1 MIEIKG
7 LGKSYGPKKVLEKV
21 NLTVPDASVFGLVGI
36 NGAGKTTLL
45 RMMAD
50 VLRPDEGTVEYDG
63 ENIAGN
69 AKKRKEL
76 FFLPDDPYYAAGTTV
91 EKLVELYKSF
101 YSFDDEL
108 FSRYE
113 KLFSLERRTPV
124 RNFSKG
130 MKRQAF
136 AALALAC
143 RPKYLLLDE
152 AFDGLDPLARLEL
165 KRGIISLEGTTAVI
179 SSHSLRELED
189 ICSGF
194 ALLDG
199 GAVADAGD
207 LAETLERVHKFQAAF
222 DEPGWCASSSAA
234 SAKRSSRRLRR
245 FRPSLWKR
253 SKSTLRSSSSAK
265 SGAGGICHEKAAF
278 ARTQTRS
285 SAPCRVHRH
294 RRRHCRRRCHVVELY
309 FRNRQ
314 AH

>member
-1 MIEIKG
+1 MITIKG
-7 LGKSYGPKKVLEKV
+7 LRKSYGTKEVLSGV
-21 NLTVPDASVFGLVGI
+21 SLTVPDASVFGLVGI

-76 FFLPDDPYYAAGTTV
+76 FFLPDEPYYTAGTTV
-91 EKLVELYKSF
+91 EKLVALYKS
-101 YSFDDEL
+101 YYAFDDEL
-108 FSRYE
+108 FARYE
-113 KLFSLERRTPV
+113 KLFSLERRTPI

-207 LAETLERVHKFQAAF
+207 LSETLAQVHKFQAAF
-222 DEPGWCASSSAA
+222 EEPVPRERFPFECLSFESEGRVVRFVVRGEREEIVSALKA
-234 SAKRSSRRLRR
+234 LSPIFVEEIRVDFEELFLCEVRSRGYLS
-245 FRPSLWKR
+245 
-253 SKSTLRSSSSAK
+253 
-265 SGAGGICHEKAAF
+265 
-278 ARTQTRS
+278 
-285 SAPCRVHRH
+285 
-294 RRRHCRRRCHVVELY
+294 
-309 FRNRQ
+309 
-314 AH
+314 

>member
-76 FFLPDDPYYAAGTTV
+76 FFLPDEPYYAAGTTV

-207 LAETLERVHKFQAAF
+207 LSETLERVHKFQAAF
-222 DEPGWCASSSAA
+222 EEPVPRERFPFECLSFESEGRVVRFVVRGGREEIVSALKA
-234 SAKRSSRRLRR
+234 LSPIFVEEIKVDFEELFLCEVKSRGYL
-245 FRPSLWKR
+245 S
-253 SKSTLRSSSSAK
+253 
-265 SGAGGICHEKAAF
+265 
-278 ARTQTRS
+278 
-285 SAPCRVHRH
+285 
-294 RRRHCRRRCHVVELY
+294 
-309 FRNRQ
+309 
-314 AH
+314 

>member
-7 LGKSYGPKKVLEKV
+7 LRKAYGTKKVLEDV

-45 RMMAD
+45 RLLAD
-50 VLRPDEGTVEYDG
+50 VLRPDEGEIRFDG
-63 ENIAGN
+63 ELITGN

-76 FFLPDDPYYAAGTTV
+76 FFLPDDPYYAAGMTV
-91 EKLVELYKSF
+91 EKLVSLYKGF
-101 YSFDDEL
+101 YDFDEAV
-108 FSRYE
+108 FAHYE
-113 KLFSLERRTPV
+113 KVFSLEKRTPI

-165 KRGIISLEGTTAVI
+165 KRGIISLEGTTAII

-189 ICSGF
+189 ICTGF

-199 GAVADAGD
+199 GVVADAGD
-207 LAETLERVHKFQAAF
+207 ISETLTKVHKFQAAF
-222 DEPGWCASSSAA
+222 DEPV
-234 SAKRSSRRLRR
+234 SREQLPFECLTFEQEGRVIR
-245 FRPSLWKR
+245 FVVRGDRDVVVRALEGLDP
-253 SKSTLRSSSSAK
+253 
-265 SGAGGICHEKAAF
+265 IFIEEI
-278 ARTQTRS
+278 
-285 SAPCRVHRH
+285 RVDFE
-294 RRRHCRRRCHVVELY
+294 EL
-309 FRNRQ
+309 FLCEVKNRGYLS
-314 AH
+314 

>member
-76 FFLPDDPYYAAGTTV
+76 FFLPDDPYYTAGTTV

-108 FSRYE
+108 FARYE

-136 AALALAC
+136 AALALAT

-207 LAETLERVHKFQAAF
+207 LSETLERVHKFQAAF
-222 DEPGWCASSSAA
+222 EEPVPRERFPFECLSFESEGRVVRFVVRGGREEVVSALKA
-234 SAKRSSRRLRR
+234 LSPIFVEEIKVDFEELFLCEVKSRGYL
-245 FRPSLWKR
+245 S
-253 SKSTLRSSSSAK
+253 
-265 SGAGGICHEKAAF
+265 
-278 ARTQTRS
+278 
-285 SAPCRVHRH
+285 
-294 RRRHCRRRCHVVELY
+294 
-309 FRNRQ
+309 
-314 AH
+314 

>member
-1 MIEIKG
+1 MITIKG
-7 LGKSYGPKKVLEKV
+7 LRKSYGTKEVLSGV
-21 NLTVPDASVFGLVGI
+21 SLTVPDASVFGLVGI

-76 FFLPDDPYYAAGTTV
+76 FFLPDEPYYTAGTTV
-91 EKLVELYKSF
+91 EKLVALYKSF
-101 YSFDDEL
+101 YAFDDEL
-108 FSRYE
+108 FARYE
-113 KLFSLERRTPV
+113 ALFSLERRTPI

-207 LAETLERVHKFQAAF
+207 LSETLAQVHKFQAAF
-222 DEPGWCASSSAA
+222 DEPVPRERFPFECLSFESEGRVVRFVVRGGREEIVSALKA
-234 SAKRSSRRLRR
+234 LSPIFVEEIKVDFEELFLCEVRSRGYLS
-245 FRPSLWKR
+245 
-253 SKSTLRSSSSAK
+253 
-265 SGAGGICHEKAAF
+265 
-278 ARTQTRS
+278 
-285 SAPCRVHRH
+285 
-294 RRRHCRRRCHVVELY
+294 
-309 FRNRQ
+309 
-314 AH
+314 

>member
-108 FSRYE
+108 FARYE

-207 LAETLERVHKFQAAF
+207 LSETLERVHKFQAAF
-222 DEPGWCASSSAA
+222 DEPVPRERFPFECLSFESEGRVVRFVVRGEREEVVSALKA
-234 SAKRSSRRLRR
+234 LSPIFVEEIKVDFEELFLCEVKSRGYL
-245 FRPSLWKR
+245 S
-253 SKSTLRSSSSAK
+253 
-265 SGAGGICHEKAAF
+265 
-278 ARTQTRS
+278 
-285 SAPCRVHRH
+285 
-294 RRRHCRRRCHVVELY
+294 
-309 FRNRQ
+309 
-314 AH
+314 

>member
-1 MIEIKG
+1 MITIKG
-7 LGKSYGPKKVLEKV
+7 LRKSYGTKEVLSGV
-21 NLTVPDASVFGLVGI
+21 SLTVPDASVFGLVGI

-76 FFLPDDPYYAAGTTV
+76 FFLPDEPYYTAGTTV
-91 EKLVELYKSF
+91 EKLVALYKS
-101 YSFDDEL
+101 YYAFDDEL
-108 FSRYE
+108 FARYE
-113 KLFSLERRTPV
+113 ALFPLERRTPI

-222 DEPGWCASSSAA
+222 DEPVPRERFPFECLSFESEGRVVRFVVRGEREEIVSALKA
-234 SAKRSSRRLRR
+234 LSPIFVEEIKVDFEELFLCEVRSRGYLS
-245 FRPSLWKR
+245 
-253 SKSTLRSSSSAK
+253 
-265 SGAGGICHEKAAF
+265 
-278 ARTQTRS
+278 
-285 SAPCRVHRH
+285 
-294 RRRHCRRRCHVVELY
+294 
-309 FRNRQ
+309 
-314 AH
+314 

>member
-21 NLTVPDASVFGLVGI
+21 NLTMPDASVFGLVGI

-76 FFLPDDPYYAAGTTV
+76 FFLPDEPYYTAGTTV
-91 EKLVELYKSF
+91 EKLVALYKS
-101 YSFDDEL
+101 YYAFDDEL
-108 FSRYE
+108 FARYE
-113 KLFSLERRTPV
+113 ALFSLERRTPI

-207 LAETLERVHKFQAAF
+207 LSETLAQVHKFQAAF
-222 DEPGWCASSSAA
+222 EEPVPRERFPFECLSFESEGRVVRFVVRGEREEIVSALKA
-234 SAKRSSRRLRR
+234 LSPIFVEEIKVDFEELFLCEVRSRGYLS
-245 FRPSLWKR
+245 
-253 SKSTLRSSSSAK
+253 
-265 SGAGGICHEKAAF
+265 
-278 ARTQTRS
+278 
-285 SAPCRVHRH
+285 
-294 RRRHCRRRCHVVELY
+294 
-309 FRNRQ
+309 
-314 AH
+314 

>member
-1 MIEIKG
+1 MITIKG
-7 LGKSYGPKKVLEKV
+7 LWKSYGTKEVLSGV
-21 NLTVPDASVFGLVGI
+21 SLTVPDASVFGLVGI

-76 FFLPDDPYYAAGTTV
+76 FFLPDEPYYTAGTTV
-91 EKLVELYKSF
+91 EKLVALYKS
-101 YSFDDEL
+101 YYAFDDEL
-108 FSRYE
+108 FARYE
-113 KLFSLERRTPV
+113 KLFSLERRTPI

-136 AALALAC
+136 AALAIAC

-207 LAETLERVHKFQAAF
+207 LSETLAQVHKFQAAF
-222 DEPGWCASSSAA
+222 EEPVPRERFPFECLSFESEGRVVRFVVRGEREEIVSALKA
-234 SAKRSSRRLRR
+234 LSPIFVEEIKVDFEELFLCEVRSRGYLS
-245 FRPSLWKR
+245 
-253 SKSTLRSSSSAK
+253 
-265 SGAGGICHEKAAF
+265 
-278 ARTQTRS
+278 
-285 SAPCRVHRH
+285 
-294 RRRHCRRRCHVVELY
+294 
-309 FRNRQ
+309 
-314 AH
+314 

>member
-7 LGKSYGPKKVLEKV
+7 LRKSYGTKPVLENV

-45 RMMAD
+45 RLLAD
-50 VLRPDEGTVEYDG
+50 VLRPDEGEIRFDG
-63 ENIAGN
+63 ELITGN

-76 FFLPDDPYYAAGTTV
+76 FFLPDDPYYTAGTTV
-91 EKLVELYKSF
+91 EKLVALYKSF
-101 YSFDDEL
+101 YAFDDEL
-108 FSRYE
+108 FARYE
-113 KLFSLERRTPV
+113 KLFSLERRTPI

-207 LAETLERVHKFQAAF
+207 LSETLERVHKFQAAF
-222 DEPGWCASSSAA
+222 EEPVPRERFPFECLSFESEGRVVRFVVRGEREEIVSALKA
-234 SAKRSSRRLRR
+234 LSPIFVEEIKVDFEELFLCEVRSRGYLS
-245 FRPSLWKR
+245 
-253 SKSTLRSSSSAK
+253 
-265 SGAGGICHEKAAF
+265 
-278 ARTQTRS
+278 
-285 SAPCRVHRH
+285 
-294 RRRHCRRRCHVVELY
+294 
-309 FRNRQ
+309 
-314 AH
+314 

>member
-7 LGKSYGPKKVLEKV
+7 LGKSYGPKKVLENV
-21 NLTVPDASVFGLVGI
+21 NVTVPDASVFGLVGI

-76 FFLPDDPYYAAGTTV
+76 FFLPDEPYYTAGTTV
-91 EKLVELYKSF
+91 EKLVALYKS
-101 YSFDDEL
+101 YYAFDDEL
-108 FSRYE
+108 FARYE

-207 LAETLERVHKFQAAF
+207 LSETLAQVHKFQAAF
-222 DEPGWCASSSAA
+222 EEPVPRERFPFECLSFESEGRVVRFVVRGGREEIVSALKA
-234 SAKRSSRRLRR
+234 LSPIFVEEIKVDFEELFLCEVKSRGYL
-245 FRPSLWKR
+245 S
-253 SKSTLRSSSSAK
+253 
-265 SGAGGICHEKAAF
+265 
-278 ARTQTRS
+278 
-285 SAPCRVHRH
+285 
-294 RRRHCRRRCHVVELY
+294 
-309 FRNRQ
+309 
-314 AH
+314 

>member
-76 FFLPDDPYYAAGTTV
+76 FFLPDEPYYAAGTTV

-108 FSRYE
+108 FARYE

-207 LAETLERVHKFQAAF
+207 LSETLERVHKFQAAF
-222 DEPGWCASSSAA
+222 EEPVPRERFPFECLSFESEGRVVRFVVRGEREEIVSALKA
-234 SAKRSSRRLRR
+234 LSPIFVEEIKVDFEELFLCEVKSRGYL
-245 FRPSLWKR
+245 S
-253 SKSTLRSSSSAK
+253 
-265 SGAGGICHEKAAF
+265 
-278 ARTQTRS
+278 
-285 SAPCRVHRH
+285 
-294 RRRHCRRRCHVVELY
+294 
-309 FRNRQ
+309 
-314 AH
+314 

>member
-1 MIEIKG
+1 MITIKG
-7 LGKSYGPKKVLEKV
+7 LRKSYGTKEVLSGV
-21 NLTVPDASVFGLVGI
+21 SLTVPDASVFGLVGI

-91 EKLVELYKSF
+91 EKLVELYKS
-101 YSFDDEL
+101 YYAFDDEL

-199 GAVADAGD
+199 GVVADAGD
-207 LAETLERVHKFQAAF
+207 ISETLGKIRKFQVAF
-222 DEPGWCASSSAA
+222 DHEV
-234 SAKRSSRRLRR
+234 RREDIPFECLTFEAEGRVAR
-245 FRPSLWKR
+245 FVIRGDRDVAVRALERLDP
-253 SKSTLRSSSSAK
+253 
-265 SGAGGICHEKAAF
+265 IFIEEI
-278 ARTQTRS
+278 
-285 SAPCRVHRH
+285 RVDFE
-294 RRRHCRRRCHVVELY
+294 EL
-309 FRNRQ
+309 FLCEVKNRGYLS
-314 AH
+314 

>member
-7 LGKSYGPKKVLEKV
+7 LGKSYGPKKVLENV
-21 NLTVPDASVFGLVGI
+21 NVTVPDASVFGLVGI

-207 LAETLERVHKFQAAF
+207 LSETLERVHKFQAAF
-222 DEPGWCASSSAA
+222 EEPVPRERFPFECLSFESEGRVVRFVVRGGREEIVSALKA
-234 SAKRSSRRLRR
+234 LSPIFVEEIKVDFEELFLCEVKSRGYL
-245 FRPSLWKR
+245 S
-253 SKSTLRSSSSAK
+253 
-265 SGAGGICHEKAAF
+265 
-278 ARTQTRS
+278 
-285 SAPCRVHRH
+285 
-294 RRRHCRRRCHVVELY
+294 
-309 FRNRQ
+309 
-314 AH
+314 

>member
-1 MIEIKG
+1 MITIKG
-7 LGKSYGPKKVLEKV
+7 LRKSYGTKEVLSGV
-21 NLTVPDASVFGLVGI
+21 SLTVPDASVFGLVGI

-76 FFLPDDPYYAAGTTV
+76 FFLPDEPYYTAGTTV

-207 LAETLERVHKFQAAF
+207 LSETLERVHKFQAAF
-222 DEPGWCASSSAA
+222 EEPVPRERFPFECLSFESEGRVVRFVVRGEREEIVSALKA
-234 SAKRSSRRLRR
+234 LSPIFVEEIKVDFEELFLCEVKSRGYL
-245 FRPSLWKR
+245 S
-253 SKSTLRSSSSAK
+253 
-265 SGAGGICHEKAAF
+265 
-278 ARTQTRS
+278 
-285 SAPCRVHRH
+285 
-294 RRRHCRRRCHVVELY
+294 
-309 FRNRQ
+309 
-314 AH
+314 

>member
-7 LGKSYGPKKVLEKV
+7 LRKSYGTKPVLENV

-45 RMMAD
+45 RLLAD

-76 FFLPDDPYYAAGTTV
+76 FFLPDEPYYTAGTTV
-91 EKLVELYKSF
+91 EKLVALYKSF

-108 FSRYE
+108 FARYE
-113 KLFSLERRTPV
+113 KLFSLERRTPI

-136 AALALAC
+136 AALALAT

-199 GAVADAGD
+199 GTVADAGD
-207 LAETLERVHKFQAAF
+207 IAETLGKVHKFQAAF
-222 DEPGWCASSSAA
+222 DGPVAREQLPFDCLTFESEGRVVRIVVRGEREEVISALRTL
-234 SAKRSSRRLRR
+234 SPIFVEEVKVDFEELFLCEVKSRGYL
-245 FRPSLWKR
+245 S
-253 SKSTLRSSSSAK
+253 
-265 SGAGGICHEKAAF
+265 
-278 ARTQTRS
+278 
-285 SAPCRVHRH
+285 
-294 RRRHCRRRCHVVELY
+294 
-309 FRNRQ
+309 
-314 AH
+314 

>member
-1 MIEIKG
+1 MITIKG
-7 LGKSYGPKKVLEKV
+7 LRKSYGTKEVLSGV
-21 NLTVPDASVFGLVGI
+21 SLTVPDASVFGLVGI

-76 FFLPDDPYYAAGTTV
+76 FFLPDEPYYTAGTTV
-91 EKLVELYKSF
+91 EKLVALYKS
-101 YSFDDEL
+101 YYAFDDEL
-108 FSRYE
+108 FARYE
-113 KLFSLERRTPV
+113 ALFSLERRTPI

-136 AALALAC
+136 AALAIAC

-199 GAVADAGD
+199 GVVADAGD
-207 LAETLERVHKFQAAF
+207 ISETLGKIRKFQVAF
-222 DEPGWCASSSAA
+222 DHEVRREDIPFECLTFEAEGRVVRFVVRGEREEIVSALKA
-234 SAKRSSRRLRR
+234 LSPIFVEEIKVDFEELFLCEVRSRGYLS
-245 FRPSLWKR
+245 
-253 SKSTLRSSSSAK
+253 
-265 SGAGGICHEKAAF
+265 
-278 ARTQTRS
+278 
-285 SAPCRVHRH
+285 
-294 RRRHCRRRCHVVELY
+294 
-309 FRNRQ
+309 
-314 AH
+314 

>member
-1 MIEIKG
+1 MITIKG
-7 LGKSYGPKKVLEKV
+7 LRKSYGTKEVLSGV
-21 NLTVPDASVFGLVGI
+21 SLTVPDASVFGLVGI

-76 FFLPDDPYYAAGTTV
+76 FFLPDEPYYTAGTTV
-91 EKLVELYKSF
+91 EKLVALYKS
-101 YSFDDEL
+101 YYAFDDEL
-108 FSRYE
+108 FARYE
-113 KLFSLERRTPV
+113 KLFSLERRTPI

-207 LAETLERVHKFQAAF
+207 LSETLAKVHKFQAAF
-222 DEPGWCASSSAA
+222 EEPVPRERFPFECLSFESEGRVVRFVVRGEREEVVSALKA
-234 SAKRSSRRLRR
+234 LSPIFVEEIKVDFEELFLCEVRSRGYLS
-245 FRPSLWKR
+245 
-253 SKSTLRSSSSAK
+253 
-265 SGAGGICHEKAAF
+265 
-278 ARTQTRS
+278 
-285 SAPCRVHRH
+285 
-294 RRRHCRRRCHVVELY
+294 
-309 FRNRQ
+309 
-314 AH
+314 

>member
-1 MIEIKG
+1 MITIKG
-7 LGKSYGPKKVLEKV
+7 LRKSYGTKEVLSGV
-21 NLTVPDASVFGLVGI
+21 SLTVPDASVFGLVGI

-136 AALALAC
+136 AALAIAC

-199 GAVADAGD
+199 GVVADAGD
-207 LAETLERVHKFQAAF
+207 ISETLGKIRKFQVAF
-222 DEPGWCASSSAA
+222 EEPVPRERFPFECLSFESEGRVVRFVVRGEREEIVSALKA
-234 SAKRSSRRLRR
+234 LSPIFVEEIKVDFEELFLCEVRSRGYLS
-245 FRPSLWKR
+245 
-253 SKSTLRSSSSAK
+253 
-265 SGAGGICHEKAAF
+265 
-278 ARTQTRS
+278 
-285 SAPCRVHRH
+285 
-294 RRRHCRRRCHVVELY
+294 
-309 FRNRQ
+309 
-314 AH
+314 

>member
-1 MIEIKG
+1 MITIKG
-7 LGKSYGPKKVLEKV
+7 LRKSYGTKEVLSGV
-21 NLTVPDASVFGLVGI
+21 SLTVPDASVFGLVGI

-76 FFLPDDPYYAAGTTV
+76 FFLPDEPYYTAGTTV
-91 EKLVELYKSF
+91 EKLVALYKS
-101 YSFDDEL
+101 YYAFDDEL
-108 FSRYE
+108 FARYE
-113 KLFSLERRTPV
+113 ALFSLERRTPV

-136 AALALAC
+136 AAIALAC

-199 GAVADAGD
+199 GVVADAGD
-207 LAETLERVHKFQAAF
+207 ISETLGKIRKFQVAF
-222 DEPGWCASSSAA
+222 DHEVRREDIPFECLSFESEGRVVRFVVRGEREEIVSALKA
-234 SAKRSSRRLRR
+234 LSPIFVEEIRVDFEELFLCEVRSRGYLS
-245 FRPSLWKR
+245 
-253 SKSTLRSSSSAK
+253 
-265 SGAGGICHEKAAF
+265 
-278 ARTQTRS
+278 
-285 SAPCRVHRH
+285 
-294 RRRHCRRRCHVVELY
+294 
-309 FRNRQ
+309 
-314 AH
+314 

>member
-7 LGKSYGPKKVLEKV
+7 LGKSYGPKKVLENV
-21 NLTVPDASVFGLVGI
+21 NVTVPDASVFGLVGI

-199 GAVADAGD
+199 GVVADAGD
-207 LAETLERVHKFQAAF
+207 ISETLGKIRKFQVAF
-222 DEPGWCASSSAA
+222 DHEVRREDIPFECLTFEAEGRVVRFVVRGEREEIVSA
-234 SAKRSSRRLRR
+234 L
-245 FRPSLWKR
+245 
-253 SKSTLRSSSSAK
+253 
-265 SGAGGICHEKAAF
+265 KALSPIF
-278 ARTQTRS
+278 VEEI
-285 SAPCRVHRH
+285 RVDFE
-294 RRRHCRRRCHVVELY
+294 EL
-309 FRNRQ
+309 FLCEVKNRGYLS
-314 AH
+314 

>member
-222 DEPGWCASSSAA
+222 DEPVPRERFPFECLSFESEGRVVRFVVRGEREEIVSALKA
-234 SAKRSSRRLRR
+234 LSPIFVEEIKVDFEELFLCEVRSRGYLS
-245 FRPSLWKR
+245 
-253 SKSTLRSSSSAK
+253 
-265 SGAGGICHEKAAF
+265 
-278 ARTQTRS
+278 
-285 SAPCRVHRH
+285 
-294 RRRHCRRRCHVVELY
+294 
-309 FRNRQ
+309 
-314 AH
+314 

>member
-1 MIEIKG
+1 MITIKG
-7 LGKSYGPKKVLEKV
+7 LRKSYGTKEVLEKV

-76 FFLPDDPYYAAGTTV
+76 FFLPDEPYYTAGTTV
-91 EKLVELYKSF
+91 EKLVALYKS
-101 YSFDDEL
+101 YYAFDDEL
-108 FSRYE
+108 FARYE
-113 KLFSLERRTPV
+113 KLFSLERRTPI

-207 LAETLERVHKFQAAF
+207 LSETLAQVHKFQAAF
-222 DEPGWCASSSAA
+222 EEPVPRERFPFECLSFESEGRVVRFVVRGEREEIVSALKA
-234 SAKRSSRRLRR
+234 LSPIFVEEIKVDFEELFLCEVRSRGYLS
-245 FRPSLWKR
+245 
-253 SKSTLRSSSSAK
+253 
-265 SGAGGICHEKAAF
+265 
-278 ARTQTRS
+278 
-285 SAPCRVHRH
+285 
-294 RRRHCRRRCHVVELY
+294 
-309 FRNRQ
+309 
-314 AH
+314 

>member
-1 MIEIKG
+1 MITIKG
-7 LGKSYGPKKVLEKV
+7 LRKSYGTKEVLSGV
-21 NLTVPDASVFGLVGI
+21 SLTVPDASVFGLVGI

-91 EKLVELYKSF
+91 EKLVALYKSF

-113 KLFSLERRTPV
+113 KLFSLERRTPI

-207 LAETLERVHKFQAAF
+207 LSETLAQVHKFQAAF
-222 DEPGWCASSSAA
+222 EEPVPRERFPFECLSFESEGRVVRFVVRGEREEIVSALKA
-234 SAKRSSRRLRR
+234 LSPIFVEEIKVDFEELFLCEVRSRGYLS
-245 FRPSLWKR
+245 
-253 SKSTLRSSSSAK
+253 
-265 SGAGGICHEKAAF
+265 
-278 ARTQTRS
+278 
-285 SAPCRVHRH
+285 
-294 RRRHCRRRCHVVELY
+294 
-309 FRNRQ
+309 
-314 AH
+314 

>member
-136 AALALAC
+136 AALAIAC

-207 LAETLERVHKFQAAF
+207 LSETLERVHKFQAAF
-222 DEPGWCASSSAA
+222 EEPVLRERFPFECLSFESEGRVVRFVVRGEREEVVSALRA
-234 SAKRSSRRLRR
+234 LSPIFVEEIKVDFEELFLCEVKSRGYL
-245 FRPSLWKR
+245 S
-253 SKSTLRSSSSAK
+253 
-265 SGAGGICHEKAAF
+265 
-278 ARTQTRS
+278 
-285 SAPCRVHRH
+285 
-294 RRRHCRRRCHVVELY
+294 
-309 FRNRQ
+309 
-314 AH
+314 

>member
-21 NLTVPDASVFGLVGI
+21 NLTMPDASVFGLVGI

-113 KLFSLERRTPV
+113 KLFSLERRTPI

-207 LAETLERVHKFQAAF
+207 LSETLAQVHKFQAAF
-222 DEPGWCASSSAA
+222 EEPVPRERFPFECLSFESEGRVVRFVVRGGREEIVSALKA
-234 SAKRSSRRLRR
+234 LSPIFVEEIKVDFEELFLCEVKSRGYL
-245 FRPSLWKR
+245 S
-253 SKSTLRSSSSAK
+253 
-265 SGAGGICHEKAAF
+265 
-278 ARTQTRS
+278 
-285 SAPCRVHRH
+285 
-294 RRRHCRRRCHVVELY
+294 
-309 FRNRQ
+309 
-314 AH
+314 

>member
-7 LGKSYGPKKVLEKV
+7 LGKSYGPEKVLEKV

-136 AALALAC
+136 AALAIAC

-207 LAETLERVHKFQAAF
+207 LSETLERVHKFQAAF
-222 DEPGWCASSSAA
+222 DEPVPRERFPFECLSFESEGRVVRFVVRGEREEVVSALRA
-234 SAKRSSRRLRR
+234 LSPIFVEEIKVDFEELFLCEVKSRGYL
-245 FRPSLWKR
+245 S
-253 SKSTLRSSSSAK
+253 
-265 SGAGGICHEKAAF
+265 
-278 ARTQTRS
+278 
-285 SAPCRVHRH
+285 
-294 RRRHCRRRCHVVELY
+294 
-309 FRNRQ
+309 
-314 AH
+314 

>member
-21 NLTVPDASVFGLVGI
+21 DLTVPDASVFGLVGI

-108 FSRYE
+108 FARYE

-207 LAETLERVHKFQAAF
+207 LSETLERVHKFQAAF
-222 DEPGWCASSSAA
+222 EEPVPRERFPFECLSFESEGRVVRFVVRGEREEVVSALRA
-234 SAKRSSRRLRR
+234 LSPIFVEEIKVDFEELFLCEVKSRGYL
-245 FRPSLWKR
+245 S
-253 SKSTLRSSSSAK
+253 
-265 SGAGGICHEKAAF
+265 
-278 ARTQTRS
+278 
-285 SAPCRVHRH
+285 
-294 RRRHCRRRCHVVELY
+294 
-309 FRNRQ
+309 
-314 AH
+314 

>member
-7 LGKSYGPKKVLEKV
+7 LGKSYGPKKVLENV
-21 NLTVPDASVFGLVGI
+21 NVTVPDASVFGLVGI

-76 FFLPDDPYYAAGTTV
+76 FFLPDEPYYTAGTTV
-91 EKLVELYKSF
+91 EKLVALYKSF
-101 YSFDDEL
+101 YAFDDEL
-108 FSRYE
+108 FARYE
-113 KLFSLERRTPV
+113 KLFSLERRTPI

-222 DEPGWCASSSAA
+222 DEPVPRERFPFECLSFESEGRVVRFVVRGEREEIVSALKA
-234 SAKRSSRRLRR
+234 LSPIFVEEIKVDFEELFLCEVKSRGYL
-245 FRPSLWKR
+245 S
-253 SKSTLRSSSSAK
+253 
-265 SGAGGICHEKAAF
+265 
-278 ARTQTRS
+278 
-285 SAPCRVHRH
+285 
-294 RRRHCRRRCHVVELY
+294 
-309 FRNRQ
+309 
-314 AH
+314 

>member
-207 LAETLERVHKFQAAF
+207 LSETLERVHKFQAAF
-222 DEPGWCASSSAA
+222 DEPVPRERFPFECLSFESEGRVVRFVVRGEREEVVSALRA
-234 SAKRSSRRLRR
+234 LSPIFVEEIKVDFEELFLCEVKSRGYL
-245 FRPSLWKR
+245 S
-253 SKSTLRSSSSAK
+253 
-265 SGAGGICHEKAAF
+265 
-278 ARTQTRS
+278 
-285 SAPCRVHRH
+285 
-294 RRRHCRRRCHVVELY
+294 
-309 FRNRQ
+309 
-314 AH
+314 

>member
-1 MIEIKG
+1 MITIKG
-7 LGKSYGPKKVLEKV
+7 LGKSYGPKKVLSGV
-21 NLTVPDASVFGLVGI
+21 SLTVPDASVFGLVGI

-76 FFLPDDPYYAAGTTV
+76 FFLPDEPYYTAGTTV
-91 EKLVELYKSF
+91 EKLVALYKS
-101 YSFDDEL
+101 YYAFDDEL
-108 FSRYE
+108 FARYE
-113 KLFSLERRTPV
+113 ALFSLERRTPI

-136 AALALAC
+136 AALALAT

-165 KRGIISLEGTTAVI
+165 KRGIISLEGTTAII

-199 GAVADAGD
+199 GVVADAGD
-207 LAETLERVHKFQAAF
+207 LSETLERVHKFQAAF
-222 DEPGWCASSSAA
+222 EEPVPRERFPFECLSFESEGRVVRFVVRGEREEIVSALKA
-234 SAKRSSRRLRR
+234 LSPIFVEEIKVDFEELFLCEVRSRGYLS
-245 FRPSLWKR
+245 
-253 SKSTLRSSSSAK
+253 
-265 SGAGGICHEKAAF
+265 
-278 ARTQTRS
+278 
-285 SAPCRVHRH
+285 
-294 RRRHCRRRCHVVELY
+294 
-309 FRNRQ
+309 
-314 AH
+314 

>member
-76 FFLPDDPYYAAGTTV
+76 FFLPDEPYYTAGTTV
-91 EKLVELYKSF
+91 EKLVALYKS
-101 YSFDDEL
+101 YYAFDDEL
-108 FSRYE
+108 FARYE
-113 KLFSLERRTPV
+113 ALFSLERRTPIH
-124 RNFSKG
+124 NFSKG
-130 MKRQAF
+130 MKRQTF
-136 AALALAC
+136 AAIALAC

-207 LAETLERVHKFQAAF
+207 LSETLAQVHKFQAAF
-222 DEPGWCASSSAA
+222 EEPVPRERFPFECLSFESEGRVVRFVVRGEREEIVSALKA
-234 SAKRSSRRLRR
+234 LSPIFVEEIKVDFEELFLCEVRSRGYLS
-245 FRPSLWKR
+245 
-253 SKSTLRSSSSAK
+253 
-265 SGAGGICHEKAAF
+265 
-278 ARTQTRS
+278 
-285 SAPCRVHRH
+285 
-294 RRRHCRRRCHVVELY
+294 
-309 FRNRQ
+309 
-314 AH
+314 

>member
-76 FFLPDDPYYAAGTTV
+76 FFLPDEPYYTAGTTV

-101 YSFDDEL
+101 YAFDDEL
-108 FSRYE
+108 FARYE
-113 KLFSLERRTPV
+113 KLFSLERRTPI

-136 AALALAC
+136 AALAIAC

-207 LAETLERVHKFQAAF
+207 LAETLAQVHKFQAAF
-222 DEPGWCASSSAA
+222 EEPVPRERFPFECLSFESEGRVVRFVVRGEREEIVSALKA
-234 SAKRSSRRLRR
+234 LSPIFVEEIKVDFEELFLCEVKSRGYL
-245 FRPSLWKR
+245 S
-253 SKSTLRSSSSAK
+253 
-265 SGAGGICHEKAAF
+265 
-278 ARTQTRS
+278 
-285 SAPCRVHRH
+285 
-294 RRRHCRRRCHVVELY
+294 
-309 FRNRQ
+309 
-314 AH
+314 

>member
-21 NLTVPDASVFGLVGI
+21 NLSVPDASVFGLVGI

-76 FFLPDDPYYAAGTTV
+76 FFLPDDPYYSAGTTV

-108 FSRYE
+108 FARYE

-165 KRGIISLEGTTAVI
+165 KRGIISLEGTTAII

-199 GAVADAGD
+199 GVVADAGD
-207 LAETLERVHKFQAAF
+207 ISETLGKIRKFQVAF
-222 DEPGWCASSSAA
+222 DHEV
-234 SAKRSSRRLRR
+234 RREDIPFECLTFEAEGRVAR
-245 FRPSLWKR
+245 FVIRGDRDVVVRALEGLDP
-253 SKSTLRSSSSAK
+253 
-265 SGAGGICHEKAAF
+265 IFIEEI
-278 ARTQTRS
+278 
-285 SAPCRVHRH
+285 RVDFE
-294 RRRHCRRRCHVVELY
+294 EL
-309 FRNRQ
+309 FLCEVKNRGYLS
-314 AH
+314 

>member
-21 NLTVPDASVFGLVGI
+21 NLTMPDASVFGLVGI

-69 AKKRKEL
+69 AKKRKYI

-136 AALALAC
+136 AALAIAC

-207 LAETLERVHKFQAAF
+207 LSETLERVHKFQAAF
-222 DEPGWCASSSAA
+222 EEPVPRERFPFECLSFESEGRVVRFVVRGGREEIVSALKA
-234 SAKRSSRRLRR
+234 LSPIFVEEIKVDFEELFLCEVKSRGYL
-245 FRPSLWKR
+245 S
-253 SKSTLRSSSSAK
+253 
-265 SGAGGICHEKAAF
+265 
-278 ARTQTRS
+278 
-285 SAPCRVHRH
+285 
-294 RRRHCRRRCHVVELY
+294 
-309 FRNRQ
+309 
-314 AH
+314 